1 VARDPDGA
9 AASAR
14 KSPRRF
20 AGFAGRAILSRCMFV
35 VTRHH
40 ALTVWNTSMPII
52 RADSTRARRTAAV
65 ALCILPLL
73 AACGDG
79 RRQGPRA
86 SADTTAAAADTSAM
100 GIARRA
106 LGEEVRMAV
115 GFRIPRRSPR
125 FVAAALPIM
134 EWVPDVAR
142 SGNSVGPG
150 GHELVIVE
158 FTPESHAV
166 HKPGLYA
173 SREPFLPRLD
183 DTATAAPADSATLSR
198 MMGVDDADGD
208 GAPEVWAAQ
217 YRAGRDGGGHTWDV
231 RAYDRNSRT
240 MYQLVATAR
249 QGAGIDASAHSF
261 SGTVAENPP
270 VRQWLTAKVQQLEAA
285 LPSAP
290 AGGGR

>member
-1 VARDPDGA
+1 
-9 AASAR
+9 
-14 KSPRRF
+14 
-20 AGFAGRAILSRCMFV
+20 
-35 VTRHH
+35 
-40 ALTVWNTSMPII
+40 MPII
-52 RADSTRARRTAAV
+52 PSIPTQARRVALGA
-65 ALCILPLL
+65 ALCILTPL
-73 AACGDG
+73 AGCGRNDDD
-79 RRQGPRA
+79 RTA
-86 SADTTAAAADTSAM
+86 NADSATADTAAVDTSAM
-100 GIARRA
+100 AIARRA
-106 LGEEVRMAV
+106 LGPEVRMAV
-115 GFRIPRRSPR
+115 PFRIPHRSAQ

-134 EWVPDVAR
+134 AWVPDVSR

-158 FTPESHAV
+158 STPESHAV

-198 MMGVDDADGD
+198 VMGVDDVDGD
-208 GAPEVWAAQ
+208 GTPEVWAVQ
-217 YRAGRDGGGHTWDV
+217 YRAGDGGGHTWDV

-261 SGTVAENPP
+261 SGTVTENPP

-285 LPSAP
+285 LASAP

>member
-1 VARDPDGA
+1 MPGII
-9 AASAR
+9 
-14 KSPRRF
+14 PRP
-20 AGFAGRAILSRCMFV
+20 GRTV
-35 VTRHH
+35 VP
-40 ALTVWNTSMPII
+40 L
-52 RADSTRARRTAAV
+52 
-65 ALCILPLL
+65 LCLLPLL
-73 AACGDG
+73 AACDRGG
-79 RRQGPRA
+79 GER
-86 SADTTAAAADTSAM
+86 TAAADATVAAADADTSAM

-106 LGEEVRMAV
+106 LGQEVRMAV
-115 GFRIPRRSPR
+115 GFRIPHRSAR
-125 FVAAALPIM
+125 FVAAALPVM

-158 FTPESHAV
+158 STPESHAV

-208 GAPEVWAAQ
+208 GTPEVWAAQ
-217 YRAGRDGGGHTWDV
+217 YRAGRDAGGHTWDV

-240 MYQLVATAR
+240 LYQLVATAR
-249 QGAGIDASAHSF
+249 RGAGIDASAHSF
-261 SGTVAENPP
+261 SGTAAENPP
-270 VRQWLTAKVQQLEAA
+270 VRQWLTARVQQLEAA
-285 LPSAP
+285 LASAP